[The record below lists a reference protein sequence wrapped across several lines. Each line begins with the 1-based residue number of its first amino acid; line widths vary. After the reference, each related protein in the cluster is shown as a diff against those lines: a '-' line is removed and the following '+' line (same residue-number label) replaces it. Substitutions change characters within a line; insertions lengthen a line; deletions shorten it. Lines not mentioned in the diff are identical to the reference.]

1 MSGRMNPESKRMP
14 RIGLRGGASRG
25 VQLFLEFKQRNNMNS
40 VIRVAAGLLALTGAC
55 SAWADPDPPPMGV
68 WTGKGQFGYLS
79 SSGNTDAQA
88 VNANLDMTYT
98 QDAWKHEAHLGG
110 LYGANSGIVSA
121 ERWDARWQTNYTF
134 TTTLFTF
141 GALRY
146 EHDMFDGFQYQAS
159 AAAGIGYKIFN
170 TDASKLSVQ
179 LGAGFRDLRPEELV
193 KDAAGAVTER
203 MPGESQDNAILSAG
217 LDFAQKLTAS
227 TTLTDTIAVEYSSGD
242 SLITNNLA
250 LAVKI
255 STKLALTLGY
265 AIKDNTQPPAGL
277 KKLDTVSTV
286 NLQYA
291 F

>member
-1 MSGRMNPESKRMP
+1 MNAT
-14 RIGLRGGASRG
+14 LR
-25 VQLFLEFKQRNNMNS
+25 V
-40 VIRVAAGLLALTGAC
+40 VTGALVVMGAC
-55 SAWADPDPPPMGV
+55 CAWADPDPPPMGV

-110 LYGANSGIVSA
+110 LYGENSGIVSA

-134 TTTLFTF
+134 TNTLYTF

-146 EHDMFDGFQYQAS
+146 EHDMFDGFQFQAS

-170 TDASKLSVQ
+170 TDATKLSVQ

-193 KDAAGAVTER
+193 KNAAGAVTER
-203 MPGESQDNAILSAG
+203 IAGESQDNAILSTG
-217 LDFAQKLTAS
+217 LDFAQKLTAT
-227 TTLTDTIAVEYSSGD
+227 TTLTDTLAVEYSSGD
-242 SLITNNLA
+242 SLITNNIG

-265 AIKDNTQPPAGL
+265 GIKDNTQPPAGL
-277 KKLDTVSTV
+277 KKVDTVSTV
-286 NLQYA
+286 NLQYS